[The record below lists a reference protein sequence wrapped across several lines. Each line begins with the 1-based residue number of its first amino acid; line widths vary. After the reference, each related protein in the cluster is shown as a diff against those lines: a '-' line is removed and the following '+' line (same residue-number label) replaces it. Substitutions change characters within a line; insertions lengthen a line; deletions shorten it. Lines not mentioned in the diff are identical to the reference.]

1 MMKSL
6 YLATRG
12 AQRTIRRYSDSVQVS
27 SVVIMILLET
37 AVSQVPDLDHTIP
50 ATGDNNWVVIVGGE
64 PHAGNPVSVTF
75 LL

>member
-1 MMKSL
+1 MKSL

-27 SVVIMILLET
+27 SVVIMILLQT
-37 AVSQVPDLDHTIP
+37 TVGQVPDLDHTIP
-50 ATGDNNWVVIVGGE
+50 ATGYNNWVVVVGGE